1 MKKKK
6 IGIAIILLVVLFSG
20 LFLWWWTKPIKITTN
35 KIVKVTIKGYD
46 AEVVSSNK
54 QCIQEAIQL
63 VENTRA
69 IPLGDWAVKY
79 IGGDSPD
86 LMVMFR
92 MIRMMQLHQFRIMEI
107 LLWMKIVIIICLTQ
121 KTA

>member
-63 VENTRA
+63 VENTWR
-69 IPLGDWAVKY
+69 LGCKVY
-79 IGGDSPD
+79 RRRFTRFNGYVPG
-86 LMVMFR
+86 
-92 MIRMMQLHQFRIMEI
+92 
-107 LLWMKIVIIICLTQ
+107 
-121 KTA
+121 